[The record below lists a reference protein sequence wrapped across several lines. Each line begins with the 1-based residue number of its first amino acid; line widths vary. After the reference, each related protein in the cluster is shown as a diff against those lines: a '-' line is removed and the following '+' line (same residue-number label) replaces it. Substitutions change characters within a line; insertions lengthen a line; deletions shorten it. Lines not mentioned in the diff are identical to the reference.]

1 MATTTSTVQGGY
13 NARRLNCF
21 AFPSDTASRF
31 FLLIL
36 ATVGSA
42 IYLYSAIFFA
52 LPGEAERAA
61 HVSLCAEQG
70 MSVPVSTNEEMLLL
84 AERVGE
90 CFKSFNRRQIAFT
103 AGSLGGLVLVAGGL
117 YLLTPPWKIRR
128 RRLVPLS
135 ADDAPEVV
143 ATFNQLCA
151 EAGLASRPTL
161 LWNPLN
167 RGGGALAFGRAGRYY
182 VAMGAGLVTKY
193 YLDPDAVTAVLRHEL
208 SHFANRDVNK
218 TYLTMSIWRAFL
230 VVALLPFAIYS
241 TLLSGDA
248 DLSAIAGN
256 LVRAILLTILVYLTR
271 NAALR
276 SREYYADVRASLSDG
291 PQGVL
296 GTVLQTLPTPSRWQ
310 RLAGLHPDPAE
321 RRDVVSGTARLF
333 RLGPWDA
340 LAAGAVAGVATS
352 VLDSFW
358 MTVVAADLVP
368 VGRIDFKAAHVVVG
382 VLLGTF
388 VGIGVWRATF
398 AARALD
404 QPLPRFG
411 AVALALTAGL
421 VAGESMSFSTGI
433 GESNP
438 LLPSIQAGSL
448 IVALIAA
455 VLLLVWLRAA
465 ADAWLD
471 VVPAARSSRAFSFA
485 VLIPAG
491 LWAWAWNWV
500 GNAQNA
506 LQDLTLRSLLMH
518 ADYIAWH
525 TGTAVAVT
533 TLVVVPVAAMILR
546 SRQHDTE
553 TPEWAFLESSAHRA
567 PWPRRARLQFSS
579 AVLWG
584 AGAGVLFF
592 MVILGLRAAD
602 LWSSETPI
610 LRSLGLWEI
619 GPDLE
624 LFPEDAAALAEGA
637 GTVGYLRAT
646 IGLSLVVQL
655 LLGVIVAI
663 RARRGAELQTVFA
676 SVSAGVVMALGLL
689 VVSALHGGT
698 ADLKFV
704 GTMTTMVVN
713 PGVFVAF
720 TAAAVT
726 VWTRRWF
733 KGEGSRMDLRA
744 VGGAAATEGCQV
756 GPHAETLEPAS

>member
-13 NARRLNCF
+13 NSRRLNCF

-42 IYLYSAIFFA
+42 IFLYSSIFFA
-52 LPGEAERAA
+52 LPGEGERAA
-61 HVSLCAEQG
+61 HASLCTEQV
-70 MSVPVSTNEEMLLL
+70 MSVPVSTNEEMRRA
-84 AERVGE
+84 AERLRE
-90 CFKSFNRRQIAFT
+90 CWQSTNRRQIAFT
-103 AGSLGGLVLVAGGL
+103 VSSLGGLVLVAGGL
-117 YLLTPPWKIRR
+117 YLLTPPWKIRH

-151 EAGLASRPTL
+151 EAGLAYRPTL

-182 VAMGAGLVTKY
+182 VAVGAGLVTRY
-193 YLDPDAVTAVLRHEL
+193 YLDRDAVTAVLRHEL
-208 SHFANRDVNK
+208 SHFVNRDVNK
-218 TYLTMSIWRAFL
+218 TYLTMSIWWAFL

-248 DLSAIAGN
+248 DLSAIVGD
-256 LVRAILLTILVYLTR
+256 LVRAVLLTALVYLTR

-276 SREYYADVRASLSDG
+276 AREYYADVRASLSDG
-291 PQGVL
+291 PQGAL

-321 RRDVVSGTARLF
+321 RRDVVSRTARLF

-340 LAAGAVAGVATS
+340 LAVGAVAGVATS
-352 VLDSFW
+352 VLDDFW
-358 MTVVAADLVP
+358 GKVLVADLVP
-368 VGRIDFKAAHVVVG
+368 VGQVDFQAAYVVVG
-382 VLLGTF
+382 VLLGIF

-398 AARALD
+398 ADRALD

-448 IVALIAA
+448 IVALVAA
-455 VLLLVWLRAA
+455 LLLLVWLRAA

-471 VVPAARSSRAFSFA
+471 VVPAARSSKAFSLA
-485 VLIPAG
+485 VLVPAG

-500 GNAQNA
+500 GHTEGA
-506 LQDLTLRSLLMH
+506 LQDLTLRSVLLH
-518 ADYIAWH
+518 ADYIALH

-553 TPEWAFLESSAHRA
+553 APEWTFLESSAHRA

-602 LWSSETPI
+602 LWTSETSI
-610 LRSLGLWEI
+610 VRSLGLWEI
-619 GPDLE
+619 GPGLE

-637 GTVGYLRAT
+637 GKVGYVRAT
-646 IGLSLVVQL
+646 IALSLVVQL
-655 LLGVIVAI
+655 LLGVIVAT
-663 RARRGAELQTVFA
+663 RARRGGELQTVFA
-676 SVSAGVVMALGLL
+676 SVTAGLVMALTVLI
-689 VVSALHGGT
+689 VSALNGGT

-704 GTMTTMVVN
+704 GTMTMMVVN
-713 PGVFVAF
+713 PGVFVAV

-733 KGEGSRMDLRA
+733 KGEGGQIDLRA
-744 VGGAAATEGCQV
+744 VGGPAASEECQ
-756 GPHAETLEPAS
+756 PDRHAQTLEPAS